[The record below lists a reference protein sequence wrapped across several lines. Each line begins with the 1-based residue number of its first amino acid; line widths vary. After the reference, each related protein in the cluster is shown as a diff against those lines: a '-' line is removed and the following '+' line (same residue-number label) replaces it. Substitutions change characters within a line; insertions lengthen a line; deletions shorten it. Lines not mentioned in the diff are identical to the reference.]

1 MNSNNGQIEDETSLQ
16 EIKIGVASTAIGTRG
31 TGTVGGLGADNQ
43 WAGQEVNVFMLKK
56 ETLDSAFFYHSKN
69 DSTLLYWDT
78 KFITPTATNSAVATP
93 DASAFNYY
101 PTSGNFDFWGYRLDD
116 AKVGEAKVNGD
127 SLYVEFALNGS
138 QDVMV
143 AKPKLE
149 NADTL
154 KMGEHPERIFSAF
167 AARRGVQPNLEF
179 NHVLSR
185 LTFTLQAG
193 TTIKEKIAATCG
205 YDLVANTLTSDK
217 GVFVDTVKV
226 YSKTTGKLVV
236 AYTPAAAANFATPA
250 SQAVFDEAKEAFYL
264 MERTSTP
271 DQNLTEFTPVRP
283 KYDAANEIATIDP
296 IGEAILVA
304 PDSEYE
310 IEVHTVQNID
320 GRDHR
325 ALYKQTVKVSDPS
338 NTGAVFEAGKS
349 YSVKIVTYGLEGIV
363 VTATL
368 NEWQNGG
375 ETEDI
380 NPDDF

>member
-1 MNSNNGQIEDETSLQ
+1 MNSNVEQEESNDLQ

-56 ETLDSAFFYHSKN
+56 EKLDTAFFYHSKN
-69 DSTLLYWDT
+69 DSTRLYWDT
-78 KFITPTATNSAVATP
+78 KFTTPNGTNSAVATP
-93 DASAFNYY
+93 DPSAFNYY

-116 AKVGEAKVNGD
+116 AKVGKATISGD

-143 AKPKLE
+143 AKPKLV

-154 KMGEHPERIFSAF
+154 KMGEHPERIFSAY
-167 AARRGVQPNLEF
+167 AARKDVQPNLEF

-185 LTFTLQAG
+185 LTFSLQAG

-205 YDLVANTLTSDK
+205 YDLAANTLTTDK

-226 YSKTTGKLVV
+226 YSKATGKLVV
-236 AYTPAAAANFATPA
+236 AYAPAAKANFATPA
-250 SQAVFDEAKEAFYL
+250 SQAVFNEGKEAFYL

-283 KYDAANEIATIDP
+283 KYDDVNGVATVDA

-320 GRDHR
+320 GRNHR
-325 ALYKQTVKVSDPS
+325 ALYKQIVKVNDPS
-338 NTGAVFEAGKS
+338 NAGAVFEAGKS

-380 NPDDF
+380 NPDEF